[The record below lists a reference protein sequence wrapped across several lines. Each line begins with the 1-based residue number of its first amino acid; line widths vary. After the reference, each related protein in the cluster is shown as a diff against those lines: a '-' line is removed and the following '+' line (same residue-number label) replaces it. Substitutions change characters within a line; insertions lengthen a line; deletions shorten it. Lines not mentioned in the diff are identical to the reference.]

1 MWESYTFALRLT
13 IYLALSGL
21 ISAAFGLLIC
31 QRESLKTKL
40 NLSFQQSLKKYYRL
54 SLVLFLAVSLGYF
67 WIRVGAFAEEGF
79 AGLLDTLMISILYDS
94 GLGDALN
101 YQLLAVLFATLF
113 YRVNHFS
120 SHFWI
125 KLVLLIS
132 LLVSIALSFSF
143 TGHTADFNLIEK
155 SLLSLHILIAFLW
168 LGSLY
173 PLYKLVRLEQPDSV
187 KIALERFGYYASYTV
202 PLLLIAGVCL
212 VYLITD
218 FSLTLLVTYWGGFLL
233 AKLVTVVA
241 ILALAAWHKYRLVPD
256 FLAPSG
262 SVKMAKS
269 LTWEIYLGL
278 GILSFS
284 AVLSTLVSP

>member
-1 MWESYTFALRLT
+1 MWESYTFALRFA

-31 QRESLKTKL
+31 QKEALKSRLSLTLQLSLKTY
-40 NLSFQQSLKKYYRL
+40 FRFSLIL
-54 SLVLFLAVSLGYF
+54 LLVASIGYF

-79 AGLLDTLMISILYDS
+79 TGLLDTLMISILYDS

-101 YQLLAVLFATLF
+101 YHLLAALLASLF
-113 YRVNHFS
+113 YMANHFS

-125 KLVLLIS
+125 RLLLLIS
-132 LLVSIALSFSF
+132 MLISIALSFSF

-155 SLLSLHILIAFLW
+155 SLLSIHILIAFLW

-173 PLYKLVRLEQPDSV
+173 PLCQLVRLEKPDSV
-187 KIALERFGYYASYTV
+187 KIALERFGHYASYAV
-202 PLLLIAGVCL
+202 PLLLIAGLSL

-233 AKLVTVVA
+233 AKLVIVVA
-241 ILALAAWHKYRLVPD
+241 ILTLAAWHKYRLVPD
-256 FLAPSG
+256 FLAPLG
-262 SVKMAKS
+262 SFKMAKS
-269 LTWEIYLGL
+269 LKWEIYLGV
-278 GILSFS
+278 GILAFS